1 MGQLGHPPY
10 ASWGDIR
17 QARSAA
23 LRYLSAPDMCVPP
36 DEHHRNNA
44 HRIRFVTETLRK
56 PPRVLPRFGRVHLD
70 ATLDGVESQ
79 EGYARG
85 ELAVSA
91 LLLFMG

>member
-1 MGQLGHPPY
+1 MSFLQAMFY
-10 ASWGDIR
+10 AVSDI
-17 QARSAA
+17 ASLAPHN
-23 LRYLSAPDMCVPP
+23 LSPSSICVSCQMASS
-36 DEHHRNNA
+36 RNKT
-44 HRIRFVTETLRK
+44 HRIRFVTKTLRK